1 MRSCDSISPVMPQG
15 TAASASS
22 SLAIRFAAF
31 VTERHPFAARIAA
44 EAFEAGVD
52 GLLLDL
58 RRRAAALA
66 PREASETTPGV
77 TATTRFDTAVEE
89 LIQDCEGFLRRDALR
104 ASLTPEERRE
114 MLRGM
119 ILTRATDNRLK
130 AFFAG
135 GEVRYRDGAFQG
147 KG

>member
-1 MRSCDSISPVMPQG
+1 MPHG
-15 TAASASS
+15 TAHVATS

-44 EAFEAGVD
+44 EAFEAGVE
-52 GLLLDL
+52 GLLVEL

-77 TATTRFDTAVEE
+77 TAATRFDTAVEE
-89 LIQDCEGFLRRDALR
+89 LIQDCEGFLRREALR

-130 AFFAG
+130 TFFTSGRLRCRRVANA
-135 GEVRYRDGAFQG
+135 VWS
-147 KG
+147 